1 MSQKE
6 RTALIVGCGYVGR
19 RLAQALSPTHRVAAL
34 VRSDKSRAALR
45 ELGVDNAMLDLD
57 APASLRRLP
66 REYSGCACLFYLA
79 PPPAEGTSDARLDR
93 FLRLIDAPPA
103 AFVYMSTTGVYGDAQ
118 GEWVDE
124 SSKVAP
130 RTERA
135 QRRVSAEEMTRV
147 WCHER
152 EVRRVVLRVPAIY
165 GPGRLPL
172 ERLRRGDPIVRLAE
186 SSPGN
191 RIHVDDLVAA
201 CVAAANNGDARG
213 AYNVVDDDHSSTSAF
228 MLRVAQLARLPEPP
242 QISLEEARLTFSAEQ
257 LSFLEESRRIDNRRL
272 RTELCLQLQYSNND
286 DGIRASL

>member
-1 MSQKE
+1 MSRNE

-19 RLAQALSPTHRVAAL
+19 RLAQALSPTHRVAGV
-34 VRSDKSRAALR
+34 VRTEASRAALR
-45 ELGVDNAMLDLD
+45 ELGVDNAVMDLD
-57 APASLRRLP
+57 APASLKRLP
-66 REYSGCACLFYLA
+66 REYSERACLFYLV
-79 PPPAEGTSDARLDR
+79 PPPAQGASDARLDR
-93 FLRLIDAPPA
+93 FLRLIDAPPET
-103 AFVYMSTTGVYGDAQ
+103 FVYMSTTGVYGDAQ
-118 GEWVDE
+118 GAWVNE
-124 SSKVAP
+124 SSRVAP

-152 EVRRVVLRVPAIY
+152 AVRRVVLRVPAIY

-172 ERLRRGDPIVRLAE
+172 ERLRRGEPVVRLSE
-186 SSPGN
+186 SPPGN

-201 CVAAANNGDARG
+201 CAAAAGNSDARG
-213 AYNVVDDDHSSTSAF
+213 AYNVADDDHSSPSAF
-228 MLRVAQLARLPEPP
+228 IVRVAQLARLPEPP

-272 RTELCLQLQYSNND
+272 LTELCLQLKYANSD